1 MDVATLP
8 QRAMQ
13 KLDFDTVPK
22 LLQYALET
30 HRKKDAFLIKRGGVW
45 TPVSMESV
53 MGRVAA
59 LVAVLR
65 GRGVKHGDRVSI
77 LAETSLEW
85 AIADMAI
92 LTIGAVTVP
101 VYPTLPG
108 PQVAPLLVDSG
119 ATGIFVSTKPQRE
132 KIESVRSEIPNVRW
146 VWCFEE
152 EPLPDGVAS
161 GGVAGGGG
169 TGGGGTGG
177 DPEPGPDDLA
187 TIIYTSGTTGIP
199 KGVMLTQSNFVAQ
212 ARISLAAMNVRTTD
226 VYLSFLPL
234 SHVFERISGLYTML
248 CAGATIAYAESI
260 DRMPSNIPEV
270 RPTILLAVPRFWEKL
285 MARAVDANKA
295 AGFPKAQIF
304 QWAYGV
310 AVRVAELRNTG
321 RSIPPWLSLQHAL
334 ANRLVYSKIAQ
345 RLGGRVRLR
354 VSGSAALNRE
364 VALFFD
370 GAGQPIFEGYG
381 LSETA
386 SAATVNRFES
396 HRVGTVGPPL
406 DGVEI
411 RLAEDGEILL
421 RGPNVMKGYWNRPEE
436 TRETLDSGW
445 LRTGDI
451 GVLDPDGHLRITDRK
466 KDLIVTS
473 GGKKIPPQMIEGA
486 LKSSPKIHE
495 AVVVGD
501 GRKFIGALIIPEGA
515 ATQAEIAAEVERIN
529 GALAQFEKI
538 KRFEMIPNDLSVENG
553 TLTPSLKVK
562 RKVMAERYR
571 DTIERMFQGA

>member
-1 MDVATLP
+1 MNFATIP
-8 QRAMQ
+8 Q
-13 KLDFDTVPK
+13 
-22 LLQYALET
+22 LLRYALET
-30 HRKKDAFLIKRGGVW
+30 HHKKDAFLVKQGGQW
-45 TPVSMESV
+45 TPIAMETV
-53 MGRVAA
+53 MARVTS
-59 LVAVLR
+59 LVTALR

-85 AIADMAI
+85 ALADMAI

-101 VYPTLPG
+101 IYPTLPG

-119 ATGIFVSTKPQRE
+119 ATGIFVSTKAQRE
-132 KIESVRSEIPNVRW
+132 KVESVRSQVPDVRW
-146 VWCFEE
+146 MWCFEE
-152 EPLPDGVAS
+152 EPLP
-161 GGVAGGGG
+161 AGGASAAE
-169 TGGGGTGG
+169 GGGQA
-177 DPEPGPDDLA
+177 PGPDDLA

-199 KGVMLTQSNFVAQ
+199 KGVMLTQANFVAQ
-212 ARISLAAMNVRTTD
+212 VQISLAAMNVRGTD

-260 DRMPSNIPEV
+260 ERMPANIGEV

-285 MARAVDANKA
+285 MARAIDVNKA

-310 AVRVAELRNTG
+310 AVRVAELRTSG
-321 RSIPPWLSLQHAL
+321 RSIPPLLSLQHAL
-334 ANRLVYSKIAQ
+334 ANRLVYSKIAE

-421 RGPNVMKGYWNRPEE
+421 RGPNVMKGYWNRPQE
-436 TRETLDSGW
+436 TKETLEGGW
-445 LRTGDI
+445 LHTGDI

-466 KDLIVTS
+466 KDLIVT
-473 GGKKIPPQMIEGA
+473 
-486 LKSSPKIHE
+486 
-495 AVVVGD
+495 
-501 GRKFIGALIIPEGA
+501 
-515 ATQAEIAAEVERIN
+515 
-529 GALAQFEKI
+529 
-538 KRFEMIPNDLSVENG
+538 
-553 TLTPSLKVK
+553 
-562 RKVMAERYR
+562 
-571 DTIERMFQGA
+571 

>member
-8 QRAMQ
+8 QRPVKKM
-13 KLDFDTVPK
+13 DFATIPQ

-30 HRKKDAFLIKRGGVW
+30 HRKKDAFLVKRDGAW
-45 TPVSMESV
+45 TPIAMETVMARVS
-53 MGRVAA
+53 A
-59 LVAVLR
+59 LVAMLR
-65 GRGVKHGDRVSI
+65 DRGVKHGDRISI

-85 AIADMAI
+85 ALADMAI

-101 VYPTLPG
+101 IYPTLPG

-119 ATGIFVSTKPQRE
+119 ATGLFVSSKAQRE
-132 KIESVRSEIPNVRW
+132 KVEAVRSEIPDVRW
-146 VWCFEE
+146 IWCFDV
-152 EPLPDGVAS
+152 EPLPE
-161 GGVAGGGG
+161 GGG
-169 TGGGGTGG
+169 TGVAAGAAGG
-177 DPEPGPDDLA
+177 PAPGPDDLA

-199 KGVMLTQSNFVAQ
+199 KGVMLTQANFVAQ
-212 ARISLAAMNVRTTD
+212 VRISLAAMNVGGTD

-248 CAGATIAYAESI
+248 CAGTTIAYAESI
-260 DRMPSNIPEV
+260 DKMPTNIGEV

-285 MARAVDANKA
+285 MARAIDANKA

-304 QWAYGV
+304 QWAYRV
-310 AVRVAELRNTG
+310 AVRVAELRSSG
-321 RSIPPWLSLQHAL
+321 HSIPPWLSLQHAL
-334 ANRLVYSKIAQ
+334 ADRLVYSKIAQ

-396 HRVGTVGPPL
+396 HRVGTVGPAL

-421 RGPNVMKGYWNRPEE
+421 RGPNVMKGYWNRPQE
-436 TRETLDSGW
+436 TKETLEGGW
-445 LRTGDI
+445 LHTGDI

-486 LKSSPKIHE
+486 LKGSPKIHE

-501 GRKFIGALIIPEGA
+501 GKKFIAALIIPEGA

-529 GALAQFEKI
+529 GSLAQFEKI
-538 KRFEMIPNDLSVENG
+538 KRFEVIPNELSVENG

-571 DTIERMFQGA
+571 ETIERMFQGA

>member
-8 QRAMQ
+8 QRPEKKMNFATIPQ
-13 KLDFDTVPK
+13 

-30 HRKKDAFLIKRGGVW
+30 HHKKDAFLVKRDGQW
-45 TPVSMESV
+45 TPIAMETV
-53 MGRVAA
+53 MARVTSLVAA
-59 LVAVLR
+59 LR

-85 AIADMAI
+85 ALADMAI

-101 VYPTLPG
+101 IYPTLPG

-119 ATGIFVSTKPQRE
+119 ATGIFVSTKAQRE
-132 KIESVRSEIPNVRW
+132 TVESVRSQVPDVRW
-146 VWCFEE
+146 MWCFED
-152 EPLPDGVAS
+152 EPLPAGDAS
-161 GGVAGGGG
+161 AAAGGGQAA
-169 TGGGGTGG
+169 
-177 DPEPGPDDLA
+177 GPDDLA
-187 TIIYTSGTTGIP
+187 TIIYTSGTTGVP
-199 KGVMLTQSNFVAQ
+199 KGVMLTHANFVAQ
-212 ARISLAAMNVRTTD
+212 VQISLAAMNVRGTD

-260 DRMPSNIPEV
+260 EKMPANIGEV

-285 MARAVDANKA
+285 MARAIDVNKA

-310 AVRVAELRNTG
+310 AVRVAELQSSG
-321 RSIPPWLSLQHAL
+321 RSIPPWLSLQHAI
-334 ANRLVYSKIAQ
+334 ANRLVYSKIAH

-364 VALFFD
+364 VAHFFH

-421 RGPNVMKGYWNRPEE
+421 RGPNVMKGYWNRPQE
-436 TRETLDSGW
+436 TKETLEGGW
-445 LRTGDI
+445 LHTGDI
-451 GVLDPDGHLRITDRK
+451 GVIDPDGHLRITDRK

-473 GGKKIPPQMIEGA
+473 GGKKIPPQMIEGV

-501 GRKFIGALIIPEGA
+501 GKKFIAALIIPEGS

-529 GALAQFEKI
+529 SSLAQFEKI
-538 KRFEMIPNDLSVENG
+538 KRFELIPNDLSVENG